1 MDPWMG
7 DEGRGAIL
15 LQQGGSQWSA
25 DKAGVTSALRL
36 QDATNAFL
44 SMKHDVD
51 KQAANQMA
59 LDADKVFFLTNA
71 FPWQL

>member
-1 MDPWMG
+1 MFWEPWAHG
-7 DEGRGAIL
+7 SLDGRRREASDSFTT
-15 LQQGGSQWSA
+15 GGSQWSA

-36 QDATNAFL
+36 HDATNAFL

-59 LDADKVFFLTNA
+59 LKDADNFSF
-71 FPWQL
+71 

>member
-7 DEGRGAIL
+7 DEGRGVIL
-15 LQQGGSQWSA
+15 LQQGDPSA

-36 QDATNAFL
+36 HDATNAVL

-59 LDADKVFFLTNA
+59 LKDADK
-71 FPWQL
+71 

>member
-15 LQQGGSQWSA
+15 LQQRSQWSA

-36 QDATNAFL
+36 HDATNAFL
-44 SMKHDVD
+44 SMKRDVD
-51 KQAANQMA
+51 KQAANQMT
-59 LDADKVFFLTNA
+59 LKDADKGFF
-71 FPWQL
+71 